1 MDAFDRAAAGH
12 PQLLLVTGEAGLG
25 KTRLVEEVA
34 ALTVADGRARLRL
47 GASVPL
53 SGTTLAYGPFVA
65 ALRDRTPCLFA
76 SGAAPDPTTPTTPPR
91 PGRSSASGDAVRPG
105 ERDQPARPGDPAR
118 AGREDGTP
126 GPGRA
131 GEAAGCGP
139 LEDAVSHPAT
149 RQRLFERMLALLADL
164 SARIPLVLVL
174 EDLHWADASTRDLL
188 AFLAVRLR
196 RQHVLIVATVRE
208 AELAADARRWFAE
221 LLRCP
226 RVTRLRLTALAD
238 AEVAELVA
246 ALLSPG
252 SDPADVAAAV
262 AAAEGNPLYA
272 EELARSGRPWPPAS
286 IAEIVLARVSC
297 VDADV
302 RQVIDQLSV
311 TDGGV
316 PHDLLAAVVPLPEP
330 VLLAAV
336 RKAVDQRL
344 LVTTAD
350 DGYALPHGLIR
361 QILYADLLPGE
372 RRRLHRRYAAAL
384 SRHRDRDPALLAR
397 HWHLA
402 DCPALAATAALTA
415 ARRAAAA
422 RAHPEAHG
430 LYSLAV
436 ELADHLPVAVA
447 AALWPEAARA
457 AAHAGDPQRATE
469 HILRALSPTAEPT
482 AGPTGG
488 GAASSCAPSPVR
500 PTAQATVRGSGGSGS
515 AGRSGP
521 ACPGGSDGRAAPGT
535 TAAPGRTGAAGP
547 VAGLGH
553 TERAERARLL
563 ERLAAYRRDAGDP
576 RGAVAAL
583 GEALELLTGERAS
596 ALEARVLAAAADM
609 RVRLGDPDGALPL
622 AQRALRMAERTGALA
637 EHAHALTTLGVV
649 RAQRGDLA
657 GGLEALGRARELA
670 GATDSVEDVLRAA
683 SNHMYLLC
691 TGGRFAEA
699 REVAL
704 AGRRAAGELGAP
716 PPMTAVLDFNTA
728 AVLVATGRW
737 PEADELLAE
746 LVGQSSAH
754 IVRYLHLLQLELA
767 VARGDPRT
775 AAELTAVLAASP
787 DDPRLRGP
795 FHACLAEQALDTAE
809 SGAGT
814 GAAELSTAADHVLRG
829 LCAVG
834 SGGALAEEEI
844 RLLAAGA
851 RLAAELALLPEPLRP
866 RGLPLAWH
874 TDAAAFADRAAAIA
888 ARHGGEPVVAAFG
901 ALAAAEHSRG
911 GGTDDRATWR
921 QVADV
926 WRAADQPYREAYAR
940 LREAGSAIR
949 ASRREQAGRALAA
962 CLALAEPLA
971 AEPLVRLAHALAA
984 RSRLTRPPAPPAPTA
999 PNAAARFDL
1008 TERETQV
1015 LALLSDGRSNRQIG
1029 RSLYISDRT
1038 VAVHV
1043 SHILEKL
1050 GVRNRT
1056 EAALVYARA
1065 GLAPSVLP

>member
-1 MDAFDRAAAGH
+1 M
-12 PQLLLVTGEAGLG
+12 
-25 KTRLVEEVA
+25 
-34 ALTVADGRARLRL
+34 
-47 GASVPL
+47 
-53 SGTTLAYGPFVA
+53 
-65 ALRDRTPCLFA
+65 
-76 SGAAPDPTTPTTPPR
+76 
-91 PGRSSASGDAVRPG
+91 
-105 ERDQPARPGDPAR
+105 
-118 AGREDGTP
+118 
-126 GPGRA
+126 
-131 GEAAGCGP
+131 
-139 LEDAVSHPAT
+139 EDAVSHPAT

-226 RVTRLRLTALAD
+226 RVTRLRLAALAD

-246 ALLSPG
+246 ALLPPG

-297 VDADV
+297 VDSDV

-344 LVTTAD
+344 LVTTPD

-384 SRHRDRDPALLAR
+384 SRHRDCDPALLAR

-436 ELADHLPVAVA
+436 ELSDHLPVAVA

-469 HILRALSPTAEPT
+469 HILRALSSTAEQ
-482 AGPTGG
+482 ALGPTGG
-488 GAASSCAPSPVR
+488 AAVSSCAPPPMPS
-500 PTAQATVRGSGGSGS
+500 TAHATVPGSGDSVGPTCSGGSGGRVA
-515 AGRSGP
+515 AGTAVPGSPAKGNGSSG
-521 ACPGGSDGRAAPGT
+521 
-535 TAAPGRTGAAGP
+535 TAGRTGAAVP

-553 TERAERARLL
+553 AERAERARLL

-583 GEALELLTGERAS
+583 GEALELLAGERAS

-699 REVAL
+699 RDVAL

-746 LVGQSSAH
+746 LLGQSSAH

-775 AAELTAVLAASP
+775 ADELTAVLAASP

-795 FHACLAEQALDTAE
+795 FHACLAEQALDAAE
-809 SGAGT
+809 SGAGS

-844 RLLAAGA
+844 RLLAVGA
-851 RLAAELALLPEPLRP
+851 RLAAELALLPGPLRP
-866 RGLPLAWH
+866 RGLPVAWH

-962 CLALAEPLA
+962 CLALAEPLG

-999 PNAAARFDL
+999 SNAAARFDL